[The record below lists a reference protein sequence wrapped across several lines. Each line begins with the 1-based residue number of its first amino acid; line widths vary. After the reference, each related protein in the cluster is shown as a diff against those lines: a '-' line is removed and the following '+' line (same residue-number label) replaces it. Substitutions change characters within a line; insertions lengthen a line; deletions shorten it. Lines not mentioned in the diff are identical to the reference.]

1 MVITAAG
8 VLKDA
13 RLRAGLTQSQLSKKA
28 SMTQSVISA
37 YESGRRDPSLS
48 TLNKLVAAAGFA
60 LNIGLAKTV
69 PEPGN
74 HASILRER
82 RLEIIAAFE
91 DLGATNIRVFGSVA
105 RGEDQAESDIDLLVD
120 LKPGT
125 GLFGLAKL
133 IGVAEGIL
141 GVSVDVVPAIDLK
154 PSTSQEILQ
163 QAVPL

>member
-1 MVITAAG
+1 
-8 VLKDA
+8 
-13 RLRAGLTQSQLSKKA
+13 
-28 SMTQSVISA
+28 MTQSVISA

-60 LNIGLAKTV
+60 LNIWLTTTV
-69 PEPGN
+69 AEPGR

-82 RLEIIAAFE
+82 RREIIAAFE
-91 DLGATNIRVFGSVA
+91 ELGATNIRVFGSVA
-105 RGEDQAESDIDLLVD
+105 RGEARADSDIDLLVD

-125 GLFGLAKL
+125 GLFGLAKI

-141 GVSVDVVPAIDLK
+141 GVSVDVVPANNLK
-154 PSTSQEILQ
+154 PSTRQEILQ